1 MTYVTAR
8 EKNNPQGNADQ
19 IGEQTALPQHGM
31 QPLDKLRRLP
41 RKPTVIVG
49 ENLFK
54 ARSGGVI
61 TRPRVCERLR
71 LRRVFFARNYCR
83 FGCNFVWN

>member
-19 IGEQTALPQHGM
+19 IGEPTALPQRGM
-31 QPLDKLRRLP
+31 RPLDKLRRLP

-49 ENLFK
+49 GNLSSPP
-54 ARSGGVI
+54 SGGVVP
-61 TRPRVCERLR
+61 RPRVYERLR
-71 LRRVFFARNYCR
+71 LRRVFLARNYWR